1 MTASQPPA
9 GQPPAAPA
17 PPTAPAQPAAPR
29 TLGQRI
35 GSGLRS
41 IGRSLVVP
49 SLAVF
54 SALVI
59 GAIVIA
65 LSDIEFLQ
73 KLGTDPGGAIA
84 DALGSI
90 GRAYGALIGGAI
102 GDPKDY
108 WQAIQS
114 GDSKAFITA
123 FTPLSETLLS
133 ATPLIFTGLAVAL
146 GFQCGLF
153 NIGAEGQLFV
163 GAALATW
170 VGFAVTGLPWFIHLP
185 LVIAAG
191 FAGGAA
197 WGFIPGFL
205 KARTGAH
212 EVIVTIMLNYTAY
225 RLIDFVLK
233 LPGYQREGR
242 SDPISIITAP
252 TAWYPPLVDGLRA
265 NWGIVLGLVAALAV
279 SWFLYRST
287 KGFEFRAVGLNPA
300 GARYAGMSIAG
311 STILAMMLS
320 GGLAGLAGT
329 SQVLG
334 ITHFMSAGISP
345 GFGFDGIAIA
355 LMARSRPK
363 GVIFASLLFGAMRAG
378 STPMQ
383 SITGVPIDLVVIVQA
398 LVIMFVAAP
407 ALVREIYR
415 IRVPETT
422 GTEVFSKGWGA

>member
-1 MTASQPPA
+1 MSSEEPRQSAESEPPSPSTGNA
-9 GQPPAAPA
+9 GAVVRA
-17 PPTAPAQPAAPR
+17 
-29 TLGQRI
+29 RI
-35 GSGLRS
+35 GAALLALGRGL
-41 IGRSLVVP
+41 LVPV
-49 SLAVF
+49 LALF

-59 GAIVIA
+59 GAIVIV
-65 LSDIEFLQ
+65 LSDLTFLQ
-73 KLGTDPGGAIA
+73 RLGADPGAAIV
-84 DALGSI
+84 DAFGSI
-90 GRAYGALIGGAI
+90 GRAYGALISGAI

-108 WQAIQS
+108 LQAIQT
-114 GDSKAFITA
+114 GDRDAMITA
-123 FTPLSETLLS
+123 FTPLSETLLA

-163 GAALATW
+163 GAAAATF
-170 VGFAVTGLPWFIHLP
+170 VGFSVTGMPWFIHLP
-185 LVIAAG
+185 LTIAAG
-191 FAGGAA
+191 FLGGAA

-225 RLIDFVLK
+225 RLIDFILK

-242 SDPISIITAP
+242 SDPISRIAAETS
-252 TAWYPPLVDGLRA
+252 WYPSLIDGLRA
-265 NWGIVLGLVAALAV
+265 NWGFVLGLVAALAV

-287 KGFEFRAVGLNPA
+287 KGFEFRAVGLNPS

-311 STILAMMLS
+311 STVLAMMLS

-334 ITHFMSAGISP
+334 ITHFLSAGISP

-355 LMARSRPK
+355 LMARSRPR
-363 GVIFASLLFGAMRAG
+363 GVIFAALLFGAMRAG

-415 IRVPETT
+415 IRIPETT

>member
-1 MTASQPPA
+1 MTPRDPGPAETPSAAEPGSGRPQPTVSSTPS
-9 GQPPAAPA
+9 
-17 PPTAPAQPAAPR
+17 
-29 TLGQRI
+29 QRI
-35 GSGLRS
+35 LQAFLGV
-41 IGRSLVVP
+41 GRGLVVP
-49 SLAVF
+49 LLALF

-59 GAIVIA
+59 GAVVIV
-65 LSDIEFLQ
+65 LSDIAFWQ
-73 KLGTDPGGAIA
+73 RIGTDPGAAIG
-84 DALGSI
+84 DALATVGQ
-90 GRAYGALIGGAI
+90 AYGALIGGAI

-114 GDSKAFITA
+114 GSRQDFITA

-133 ATPLIFTGLAVAL
+133 ATPLIFTGLAVAV

-163 GAALATW
+163 GAAVATW
-170 VGFAVTGLPWFIHLP
+170 FGFAITGLPWFLHLP

-197 WGFIPGFL
+197 WAFIPGFL

-225 RLIDFVLK
+225 RLIDLILK
-233 LPGYQREGR
+233 MPGYQREGR

-252 TAWYPPLVDGLRA
+252 TSWYPPLIDGLRA
-265 NWGIVLGLVAALAV
+265 NWGIVLGLVAAVAV

-287 KGFEFRAVGLNPA
+287 KGFEFRAVGLNPQ
-300 GARYAGMSIAG
+300 GARYAGISIAS

-334 ITHFMSAGISP
+334 ITHFLSAGISP

-363 GVIFASLLFGAMRAG
+363 GVVFASLLFGAMRAG

-383 SITGVPIDLVVIVQA
+383 SITGVPIDLVVVVQA

-415 IRVPETT
+415 IRVPEAT

>member
-1 MTASQPPA
+1 MSPETPQRSAAQAPNGAPTPRPSQ
-9 GQPPAAPA
+9 
-17 PPTAPAQPAAPR
+17 
-29 TLGQRI
+29 TLVQRL

-41 IGRSLVVP
+41 LGQSILVPV
-49 SLAVF
+49 LALF

-65 LSDIEFLQ
+65 LSDITFLQ
-73 KLGTDPGGAIA
+73 RLGVDPGGAIG

-108 WQAIQS
+108 WQAIQT
-114 GDSKAFITA
+114 GDRNAFITA

-163 GAALATW
+163 GAAVATW
-170 VGFAVTGLPWFIHLP
+170 VGFTVTSLPWFIDLP

-191 FAGGAA
+191 FVGGAA

-225 RLIDFVLK
+225 RLIDFILK
-233 LPGYQREGR
+233 FPGYQREGR
-242 SDPISIITAP
+242 TDPISRITAA
-252 TAWYPPLVDGLRA
+252 TAWYPPLIDGLRA
-265 NWGIVLGLVAALAV
+265 NWGFVLALVAAFAV

-287 KGFEFRAVGLNPA
+287 KGFEFRAVGLNPT
-300 GARYAGMSIAG
+300 GARYAGMSIAS
-311 STILAMMLS
+311 STVLAMMLS

-383 SITGVPIDLVVIVQA
+383 SITGVPIDLVVVVQA

-422 GTEVFSKGWGA
+422 GTEVFSKGWGS

>member
-1 MTASQPPA
+1 MSVEARPQGGES
-9 GQPPAAPA
+9 
-17 PPTAPAQPAAPR
+17 R
-29 TLGQRI
+29 SIGQRI
-35 GSGLRS
+35 LAAALGAGRGL
-41 IGRSLVVP
+41 LVPV
-49 SLAVF
+49 LAVF
-54 SALVI
+54 SALVV
-59 GAIVIA
+59 GAIIIV
-65 LSDIEFLQ
+65 LSDLTFLGR
-73 KLGTDPGGAIA
+73 LGSDPVAGLG

-108 WQAIQS
+108 LHAIQTR
-114 GDSKAFITA
+114 DSAAIVTA
-123 FTPLSETLLS
+123 LTPLSETLLS
-133 ATPLIFTGLAVAL
+133 ATPLLFTGLAVAV

-153 NIGAEGQLFV
+153 NIGAEGQLFI
-163 GAALATW
+163 GAALGTF

-191 FAGGAA
+191 FAGGAL
-197 WGFIPGFL
+197 WGFIPGLL

-225 RLIDFVLK
+225 QLVGFILK

-242 SDPISIITAP
+242 SDPISKLTLESS
-252 TAWYPPLVDGLRA
+252 WYPALVEGLRA
-265 NWGIVLGLVAALAV
+265 NWGFILALLAAALV

-287 KGFEFRAVGLNPA
+287 KGFEFRAVGLNA
-300 GARYAGMSIAG
+300 SGARYAGMSIAA

-334 ITHFMSAGISP
+334 VTHFLSAGISP

-363 GVIFASLLFGAMRAG
+363 GVVLAALLFGAMRAG

-383 SITGVPIDLVVIVQA
+383 SLTGVPIDLVVVIQA

-422 GTEVFSKGWGA
+422 GTEVFSKGWGG

>member
-9 GQPPAAPA
+9 GQPPA
-17 PPTAPAQPAAPR
+17 TPR
-29 TLGQRI
+29 TLGERI

-65 LSDIEFLQ
+65 LSDITFLQ
-73 KLGTDPGGAIA
+73 RLGTDPGAAVG

-114 GDSKAFITA
+114 GNREAFVTA

-133 ATPLIFTGLAVAL
+133 ATPLIFTGLAMAL

-163 GAALATW
+163 GAAVATW
-170 VGFAVTGLPWFIHLP
+170 FGFAVTGLPWFVHLP
-185 LVIAAG
+185 LVIAAW

-205 KARTGAH
+205 KARTGAN

-225 RLIDFVLK
+225 RLIDFILK

-242 SDPISIITAP
+242 NDPISIITAP
-252 TAWYPPLVDGLRA
+252 TSWFPPLIDGLRA
-265 NWGIVLGLVAALAV
+265 NWGFVVALGAALAV

-287 KGFEFRAVGLNPA
+287 KGFEFRAVGLNPS
-300 GARYAGMSIAG
+300 GARYAGMSIAS
-311 STILAMMLS
+311 STVLAMMLS

-383 SITGVPIDLVVIVQA
+383 SITGVPIDLVVVVQA